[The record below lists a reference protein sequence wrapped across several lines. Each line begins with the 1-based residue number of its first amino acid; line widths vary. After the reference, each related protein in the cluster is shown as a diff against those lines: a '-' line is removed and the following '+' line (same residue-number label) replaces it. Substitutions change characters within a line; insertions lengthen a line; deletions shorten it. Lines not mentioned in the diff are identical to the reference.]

1 MTKLNKEPKFSLS
14 FKKNLAEINCMAT
27 SFISAYQFEAHNLE
41 IILEQERNRQKQA
54 LDAKRLKRQLNRSCL
69 RSQIG
74 KLE

>member
-1 MTKLNKEPKFSLS
+1 
-14 FKKNLAEINCMAT
+14 MAT